1 MSMLRQQS
9 GQPSPSCQHAGAEAY
24 ATYIQ
29 GYTENARQIRHLL
42 GFRARF
48 VRRYPD
54 LGDWVRASLA
64 ERVGRLYGEERDQLT
79 CRVSYEARPYLMF
92 LGWHGYA
99 QFDWEWLFAVPRLSI
114 WNLLDRVGQDL
125 GTVQLIEEAVSLGY
139 DREGATT
146 ALQWTVSRMFL
157 HTSNPHVES
166 IDDTQLTVLSEAL
179 CQFGERSDLALFFGP
194 VEPSHKEIARRYQS
208 HLHLLHVI
216 LYHRGQVSKEPRRF
230 LKQSN
235 PRPVMKSR
243 MEAVVARYLT
253 ARGLTDRPSTIG
265 GLDRALRQFIG
276 WLAQVYP
283 EVESFAEVTREH
295 LMEFAEAMN
304 TMVGARTNRPL
315 ATLTKR
321 GRLSCLSVFFQ
332 DVAKWGWNE
341 VPDRPLLGGGDL
353 PKIPARVPRYI
364 PEDELARLMPAIRS
378 LTCPYQRAALLI
390 ARWSGARR
398 EEIRRLSMD
407 CLDRYADG
415 TARLRIPAG
424 KTKRERIVPLNEE
437 AAAAIGVL
445 QAERKAERGFRD
457 TQTGVVTRYLF
468 VRYGKLISLH
478 YLFDSSLQTVCRA
491 AGLTTADGKPTI
503 SAHRFRHTVGTQ
515 LAERGAKLR
524 TIMNVLGHSSATMSM
539 VYAQISDREVLK
551 DYQAVLGPGAAIA
564 GPFAE
569 TLRSGELSA
578 SAVDWLKSNFLKTEL
593 ELGRC
598 LRLPQEGPCECELY
612 LTCAKFVTT
621 PQYAP
626 RLRRR
631 RRIEQE
637 LVEDAVAHGWQREIE
652 RHQCTIGRLEQ
663 LLTDLR
669 EPIEGPGATD

>member
-1 MSMLRQQS
+1 
-9 GQPSPSCQHAGAEAY
+9 
-24 ATYIQ
+24 
-29 GYTENARQIRHLL
+29 
-42 GFRARF
+42 
-48 VRRYPD
+48 
-54 LGDWVRASLA
+54 
-64 ERVGRLYGEERDQLT
+64 
-79 CRVSYEARPYLMF
+79 MF
-92 LGWHGYA
+92 LALHGYA
-99 QFDWEWLFAVPRLSI
+99 QFDWDWLLAVPGLSI

-125 GTVQLIEEAVSLGY
+125 GTIELIEEAVGLGY
-139 DREGATT
+139 AREGATQ
-146 ALQWTVSRMFL
+146 ALQWAVSRVFL
-157 HTSNPHVES
+157 HTSNPHVAS
-166 IDDTQLTVLSEAL
+166 IDDAQLTLLSEAI

-194 VEPSHKEIARRYQS
+194 GEPSHKESARRYQS
-208 HLHLLHVI
+208 NLHLLHVI

-230 LKQSN
+230 LNPRN
-235 PRPVMKSR
+235 PRPVMKPR

-265 GLDRALRQFIG
+265 GLDLALRQFIG
-276 WLAQVYP
+276 WLAQAYP
-283 EVESFAEVTREH
+283 AVESFAAVTREQ

-304 TMVGARTNRPL
+304 TMLGARTKRPL

-321 GRLSCLSVFFQ
+321 GRLSRLCVFFQ
-332 DVAKWGWNE
+332 DVATWGWNE
-341 VPDRPLLGGGDL
+341 VPDRRLLGSGDL

-378 LTCPYQRAALLI
+378 LPCPYQRAALLI

-398 EEIRRLSMD
+398 EEIRRLSLD
-407 CLDRYADG
+407 CLDSYADG
-415 TARLRIPAG
+415 TPRLRIPAG

-437 AAAAIGVL
+437 AAAAIRVL
-445 QAERKAERGFRD
+445 QADRKAERGFRD
-457 TQTGVVTRYLF
+457 TQTGMVTRYLF
-468 VRYGKLISLH
+468 VRHGQLISLQ
-478 YLFDSSLQTVCRA
+478 YLFDSSLQTVCTA
-491 AGLTTADGKPTI
+491 AGLTTADGQPTI

-524 TIMNVLGHSSATMSM
+524 TIMHMLGHSSATMSM
-539 VYAQISDREVLK
+539 VYAQISDGEVLK

-578 SAVDWLKSNFLKTEL
+578 SAVDWLQSNFFKTEL

-631 RRIEQE
+631 RHIEQA
-637 LVEDAVAHGWQREIE
+637 LAQDAAAHGWQREIE
-652 RHQCTIGRLEQ
+652 RHQCTIRRLEQ
-663 LLTDLR
+663 LLTDLG
-669 EPIEGPGATD
+669 EPIEGPEAMD

>member
-1 MSMLRQQS
+1 MAMLRQQS
-9 GQPSPSCQHAGAEAY
+9 AQPLPFCQHARAEAY
-24 ATYIQ
+24 ARYIR
-29 GYTENARQIRHLL
+29 GYTENARQIKHLL

-54 LGDWVRASLA
+54 LGDWFRAPLA
-64 ERVGRLYGEERDQLT
+64 ERVGRLYDEEREQPT

-92 LGWHGYA
+92 LALHGYA
-99 QFDWEWLFAVPRLSI
+99 QFDWEWLLTVPRLSI
-114 WNLLDRVGQDL
+114 WNVLDRVGQDL
-125 GTVQLIEEAVSLGY
+125 GTVQLIEEAVGLGY

-146 ALQWTVSRMFL
+146 ALQWAVSRIFL
-157 HTSNPHVES
+157 HTSNPQVES
-166 IDDTQLTVLSEAL
+166 IGDTQLTVLSEAIG
-179 CQFGERSDLALFFGP
+179 QFGERCALALFFES
-194 VEPSHKEIARRYQS
+194 VEAYRKEITSRYKS
-208 HLHLLHVI
+208 HLHLLHVV
-216 LYHRGQVSKEPRRF
+216 LYHRGQVSQEPHRF
-230 LKQSN
+230 LHQSKQ
-235 PRPVMKSR
+235 RPVIKPR

-253 ARGLTDRPSTIG
+253 ARGLTDRPGTLL
-265 GLDRALRQFIG
+265 GLDLALRQFIG
-276 WLAQVYP
+276 WLAQAYP
-283 EVESFAEVTREH
+283 EVESFAEVTRQH

-304 TMVGARTNRPL
+304 TMVGARTKRPL
-315 ATLTKR
+315 AILTKR
-321 GRLSCLSVFFQ
+321 GRLSRLSVFFQ
-332 DVAKWGWNE
+332 DVAKWEWNE

-398 EEIRRLSMD
+398 EEIRRLSVD
-407 CLDRYADG
+407 CLDSYADG
-415 TARLRIPAG
+415 TPRLRIPAG
-424 KTKRERIVPLNEE
+424 KTKRERIVPLNEA
-437 AAAAIGVL
+437 AAAAIRVL
-445 QAERKAERGFRD
+445 QAHRKGERGFRD
-457 TQTGVVTRYLF
+457 TRTGMVTRYLF
-468 VRYGKLISLH
+468 VRHGKLISLQ
-478 YLFDSSLQTVCRA
+478 YLFDSALQTVCRA
-491 AGLTTADGKPTI
+491 TGLTTADGKPTI

-578 SAVDWLKSNFLKTEL
+578 SAVDWLKSNFFKTEL

-598 LRLPQEGPCECELY
+598 LRLPQEGPCECDLY

-621 PQYAP
+621 PEYAP

-631 RRIEQE
+631 RTIEQG
-637 LVEDAVAHGWQREIE
+637 LVEDAISHGWQREVE
-652 RHQCTIGRLEQ
+652 RHSCAIQRIEQ
-663 LLTDLR
+663 LLSELG
-669 EPIEGPGATD
+669 ESIAGPVATE